1 MNKIPHDLGT
11 AVNICTMVFGNYN
24 NISGSGVGFT
34 RDAKTGERYNYIYG
48 EFLKNA

>member
-34 RDAKTGERYNYIYG
+34 RDPKTGERYNYIYG

>member
-11 AVNICTMVFGNYN
+11 AVNICAMVFGNLN

-34 RDAKTGERYNYIYG
+34 RCPKTGV
-48 EFLKNA
+48 

>member
-11 AVNICTMVFGNYN
+11 AVNICAMVFGNMN

-34 RDAKTGERYNYIYG
+34 RCPKTGVKYDYLYG